1 MIGWTLQQWQAAY
14 RNGDLTPVQAMKELA
29 PRLHDSER
37 ALWIHLLDESSLI
50 EQANA
55 LTDSSL
61 PLYGIP
67 FAVKDNIDVA
77 GMPTTAACPDFAYTP
92 EADATAV
99 RLLRK
104 AGAIVVGKTNLDQF
118 ATGLVGTRSPYGEVP
133 NPFNPDYLSGGSS
146 SGSATAVSLGLVPF
160 SLGTDTAGSGRV
172 PAAFTNTVG
181 LKPTRGA
188 ISTKGVVPACRTLD
202 CVSIFALSVDDAQ
215 QVYRVIGQFD
225 NDDAYSRPAP
235 ASQTTG
241 LPTRPTL
248 GIPKDLPWFGDTQAK
263 QLWEQQLEQVKQI
276 ADLVTV
282 DTMVLQD
289 AAALL
294 YQGPWVAE
302 RFTVTESLLQ
312 QKPDALLP
320 VIRDILEP
328 AAALTAADGFRAQYQ
343 LAALKRQSDA
353 LMETVDALL
362 LPTTPGIYTRAAVQ
376 ADPITL
382 NSQLGTWT
390 NFVNLLDLCALA
402 LPGGFREDGLPGG
415 VTLIGPAW
423 QDHALA
429 DFGQRWQQAQPWQAG
444 ATGQPLPE
452 PQPRAANDDDDD
464 LITVAVVGAH
474 LTGMP
479 LNTQL
484 TERGGV
490 LLEATHTAP
499 CYRLYALANTV
510 PPKPGLIRNE
520 KSGGDSIPI
529 ELWQMPVKHFG
540 SFVGLIPAPLGIGSL
555 ETADG
560 RWVKGFICEPWAIDD
575 ATDITALGGWRNYIA
590 QLKKNAEETH

>member
-1 MIGWTLQQWQAAY
+1 MIGWTLDQWQAAY
-14 RNGDLTPVQAMKELA
+14 RSGELSPAQAMKQLA
-29 PRLHDSER
+29 TALHDSER

-50 EQANA
+50 AQAET
-55 LTDSSL
+55 LTDPDL

-77 GMPTTAACPDFAYTP
+77 GMPTTAACPAFAYTP
-92 EADATAV
+92 KEDATAV
-99 RLLRK
+99 RLLRE

-146 SGSATAVSLGLVPF
+146 SGSSVAVSMGLVPF
-160 SLGTDTAGSGRV
+160 ALGTDTAGSGRV

-202 CVSIFALSVDDAQ
+202 CVSIFALDVSDAAT
-215 QVYRVIGQFD
+215 VYRILGQFD
-225 NDDAYSRPAP
+225 PQDDYSRATP
-235 ASQTTG
+235 SLQNKG
-241 LPTRPTL
+241 LPARPKL
-248 GIPKDLPWFGDTQAK
+248 GIPKDLPWFGDEQARA
-263 QLWEQQLEQVKQI
+263 LWERNLAAMSEI
-276 ADLVTV
+276 AELVSV
-282 DTMVLQD
+282 DTMVLED

-302 RFTVTESLLQ
+302 RFTVAEPLLQ
-312 QKPDALLP
+312 TQPDAILP

-328 AAALTAADGFRAQYQ
+328 AATLSAADSFRAQYQ
-343 LAALKRQSDA
+343 LAELKRQSEQ
-353 LMETVDALL
+353 LMASVDALL
-362 LPTTPGIYTRAAVQ
+362 LPTTPGIYTRAAVS

-390 NFVNLLDLCALA
+390 NFVNLLDMCALA

-415 VTLIGPAW
+415 ITLIGSAW
-423 QDHALA
+423 QDHALSE
-429 DFGQRWQQAQPWQAG
+429 FGRRWQHHLPWQAG
-444 ATGQPLPE
+444 ATGQMLA
-452 PQPRAANDDDDD
+452 QPTPAAANDDPAHT
-464 LITVAVVGAH
+464 ITVAVVGAH

-479 LNTQL
+479 LNGQL
-484 TERGGV
+484 VERDAV
-490 LLEATHTAP
+490 LIEATHTAP

-510 PPKPGLIRNE
+510 PPKPGLIRNPAD
-520 KSGGDSIPI
+520 GGDSIPI
-529 ELWQMPVKHFG
+529 ELWQMPIEHFG

-555 ETADG
+555 ETVDG
-560 RWVKGFICEPWAIDD
+560 RWVKGFICEPWAIND

-590 QLKKNAEETH
+590 SLQTKEPV

>member
-1 MIGWTLQQWQAAY
+1 MIGWTLDQWQAAY
-14 RNGDLTPVQAMKELA
+14 RSGDLTPVQAMKQLA
-29 PRLHDSER
+29 TTLHDSER
-37 ALWIHLLDESSLI
+37 ALWIHLLDESALVA
-50 EQANA
+50 QADA
-55 LTDSSL
+55 LSDPSL

-77 GMPTTAACPDFAYTP
+77 GLPTTAACPAFAYTP
-92 EADATAV
+92 EEDATVV
-99 RLLRK
+99 RLLRE

-118 ATGLVGTRSPYGEVP
+118 ATGLVGTRSPYGEAP

-146 SGSATAVSLGLVPF
+146 SGSAVAVSQGLVPF
-160 SLGTDTAGSGRV
+160 ALGTDTAGSGRV

-188 ISTKGVVPACRTLD
+188 ISTRGVVPACRTLD
-202 CVSIFALSVDDAQ
+202 CVSVFALNVADAQ
-215 QVYRVIGQFD
+215 AIYRLIGQFD
-225 NDDAYSRPAP
+225 SDDAYSRPAP
-235 ASQTTG
+235 SLQATG
-241 LPTRPTL
+241 LPARPRL
-248 GIPKDLPWFGDTQAK
+248 GIPKDLPWFGDDQARA
-263 QLWEQQLEQVKQI
+263 LWERDLAAMSEI
-276 ADLVTV
+276 AELVTI

-312 QKPDALLP
+312 EQPDALLP

-328 AAALTAADGFRAQYQ
+328 AAAITAADSFRAQYQ
-343 LAALKRQSDA
+343 LAELKRQSEQLLA
-353 LMETVDALL
+353 QVDALL
-362 LPTTPGIYTRAAVQ
+362 LPTTPGIYTRAAVN
-376 ADPITL
+376 ADPVTL

-415 VTLIGPAW
+415 ITLIGKAW
-423 QDHALA
+423 EDHALA
-429 DFGQRWQQAQPWQAG
+429 EFGRRWQQHLPWQAG
-444 ATGQPLPE
+444 ATGQLLPLPQADGE
-452 PQPRAANDDDDD
+452 HQDNQDT
-464 LITVAVVGAH
+464 ITVAVVGAH

-479 LNTQL
+479 LNSQL
-484 TERGGV
+484 VERDAV

-510 PPKPGLIRNE
+510 PPKPGLIRE
-520 KSGGDSIPI
+520 VSAGGDSIPI

-555 ETADG
+555 ETVDG

-575 ATDITALGGWRNYIA
+575 ATDITELGGWRNYIA
-590 QLKKNAEETH
+590 ELKKKESL

>member
-1 MIGWTLQQWQAAY
+1 MIGWTLDQWQAAY
-14 RNGDLTPVQAMKELA
+14 RCGDVTPAQAMKQLA
-29 PRLHDSER
+29 SALHDSER

-50 EQANA
+50 AQAEA
-55 LTDSSL
+55 LTDPSL

-77 GMPTTAACPDFAYTP
+77 GIPTTAGCPAFAYTP
-92 EADATAV
+92 DEDATAV
-99 RLLRK
+99 RLLRE
-104 AGAIVVGKTNLDQF
+104 AGAILVGKTNLDQF

-133 NPFNPDYLSGGSS
+133 NPFDPAYLSGGSS
-146 SGSATAVSLGLVPF
+146 SGSSVAVSLGLVPF
-160 SLGTDTAGSGRV
+160 ALGTDTAGSGRV

-202 CVSIFALSVDDAQ
+202 CVSIFALDVSDAVA
-215 QVYRVIGQFD
+215 VYQLLGQFD
-225 NDDAYSRPAP
+225 TEDDYSRPTPSLQAR
-235 ASQTTG
+235 G
-241 LPTRPTL
+241 LPARPRL
-248 GIPKDLPWFGDTQAK
+248 GIPKDLPWFGDDQARV
-263 QLWEQQLEQVKQI
+263 LWERNLAAMSEI
-276 ADLVTV
+276 AELVTV
-282 DTMVLQD
+282 DTMVLED

-302 RFTVTESLLQ
+302 RFTVAAPLLQ
-312 QKPDALLP
+312 TQPDALLP

-328 AAALTAADGFRAQYQ
+328 AATLTAADTFRAQYQ
-343 LAALKRQSDA
+343 LAELKRQSEQ
-353 LMETVDALL
+353 LMSSVDALL
-362 LPTTPGIYTRAAVQ
+362 LPTTPGIYTRDAVA

-390 NFVNLLDLCALA
+390 NFVNLLDMCALA

-415 VTLIGPAW
+415 ITLVGSAW

-429 DFGQRWQQAQPWQAG
+429 EFGHRWQHHLPWQAG
-444 ATGQPLPE
+444 ATGQLLGLPGA
-452 PQPRAANDDDDD
+452 RAANDDPANT
-464 LITVAVVGAH
+464 ITVAVVGAH

-479 LNTQL
+479 LNSQL
-484 TERGGV
+484 MERDAV
-490 LLEATHTAP
+490 LVEATHTAP

-510 PPKPGLIRNE
+510 PPKPGLIRSPAN
-520 KSGGDSIPI
+520 GGDSIPI
-529 ELWQMPVKHFG
+529 ELWQMPIEHFG

-555 ETADG
+555 ETVDG
-560 RWVKGFICEPWAIDD
+560 RWVKGFICEPWAIND

-590 QLKKNAEETH
+590 SLQRKEPV

>member
-14 RNGDLTPVQAMKELA
+14 RSGDLTPVQAMKQLA
-29 PRLHDSER
+29 TLLHDSER
-37 ALWIHLLDESSLI
+37 ALWIHLLDESSLLA
-50 EQANA
+50 QANA
-55 LTDSSL
+55 LTDPDL
-61 PLYGIP
+61 PLYGVP

-77 GMPTTAACPDFAYTP
+77 GIPTTAACPAFAYIP
-92 EADATAV
+92 QEDATVV
-99 RLLRK
+99 RLLRE

-146 SGSATAVSLGLVPF
+146 SGSAVSVSLGLVPF
-160 SLGTDTAGSGRV
+160 SLGTDTAGSGRI

-188 ISTKGVVPACRTLD
+188 ASTKGVVPACRTLD
-202 CVSIFALSVDDAQ
+202 CVSIFALNVEDAQ
-215 QVYRVIGQFD
+215 SVYRIIGQFD
-225 NDDAYSRPAP
+225 SADAYCRQAPSR
-235 ASQTTG
+235 QNTR
-241 LPTRPTL
+241 LPPRPRL
-248 GIPKDLPWFGDTQAK
+248 GIPRDLPWFGDTRAK
-263 QLWEQQLEQVKQI
+263 ALWEQQLESLSRI
-276 ADLVTV
+276 AELVTV

-302 RFTVTESLLQ
+302 RFTVTEALLQ
-312 QKPDALLP
+312 KQPDAVLP

-328 AAALTAADGFRAQYQ
+328 AAQLSAVDSFRAQYR
-343 LAALKRQSDA
+343 LAELKRQSDTLLA
-353 LMETVDALL
+353 EVDALL
-362 LPTTPGIYTRAAVQ
+362 LPTAPGIYTRDAVRD
-376 ADPITL
+376 DPITL

-402 LPGGFREDGLPGG
+402 LPGGFRDDGLPGG
-415 VTLIGPAW
+415 VTLIAPAW
-423 QDHALA
+423 HDHALA
-429 DFGQRWQQAQPWQAG
+429 EFGQRWQQLQPWQAG
-444 ATGQPLPE
+444 ATGLDLPA
-452 PQPRAANDDDDD
+452 PQTAATPDDDNT
-464 LITVAVVGAH
+464 ITVAVVGAH

-479 LNTQL
+479 LNSQL
-484 TERGGV
+484 TERDAV

-520 KSGGDSIPI
+520 KDGGASIPI
-529 ELWQMPVKHFG
+529 ELWQMPIEHFG

-555 ETADG
+555 ETVDG

-575 ATDITALGGWRNYIA
+575 ATDITELGGWRHYIA
-590 QLKKNAEETH
+590 QLKKDGAL

>member
-1 MIGWTLQQWQAAY
+1 MIGWTLEKWQAAY
-14 RNGDLTPVQAMKELA
+14 RNGDLTPVQAMKQLA
-29 PRLHDSER
+29 TALHDSER

-50 EQANA
+50 AQAEA
-55 LTDSSL
+55 LTDPSL

-77 GMPTTAACPDFAYTP
+77 GMPTTAACPAFAYTP
-92 EADATAV
+92 EDDATVV
-99 RLLRK
+99 RLLRE

-146 SGSATAVSLGLVPF
+146 SGSAVAVSSGLVPF
-160 SLGTDTAGSGRV
+160 ALGTDTAGSGRV

-188 ISTKGVVPACRTLD
+188 VSSKGVVPACRTLD
-202 CVSIFALSVDDAQ
+202 CVSVFALDVSDALTI
-215 QVYRVIGQFD
+215 YNIIGQFD
-225 NDDAYSRPAP
+225 SDDAYSRPAP
-235 ASQTTG
+235 SLLSNG
-241 LPTRPTL
+241 LPARPKL
-248 GIPKDLPWFGDTQAK
+248 GIPKNLPWFGDEQARA
-263 QLWEQQLEQVKQI
+263 LWERNVAAMSEI
-276 ADLVTV
+276 AELVTL

-302 RFTVTESLLQ
+302 RFTVTERLLQ
-312 QKPDALLP
+312 EQPDAVLP
-320 VIRDILEP
+320 VIRNILEP
-328 AAALTAADGFRAQYQ
+328 AATLTATDSFRAQYQ
-343 LAALKRQSDA
+343 LADLKRQSEQ
-353 LMETVDALL
+353 LMAQVDALL
-362 LPTTPGIYTRAAVQ
+362 LPTTPGIYTREAV
-376 ADPITL
+376 ANDPITL

-415 VTLIGPAW
+415 ITLIGSAW

-429 DFGQRWQQAQPWQAG
+429 EFGQRWQHHLPWQAG
-444 ATGQPLPE
+444 ATGQMLALP
-452 PQPRAANDDDDD
+452 QKLAANDDQHNT
-464 LITVAVVGAH
+464 ITVAVVGAH

-479 LNTQL
+479 LNSQL
-484 TERGGV
+484 TERNAV
-490 LLEATHTAP
+490 LLEATYTAP
-499 CYRLYALANTV
+499 SYQLYALANTV
-510 PPKPGLIRNE
+510 PPKPGLIRNAQ
-520 KSGGDSIPI
+520 GQGDSIPI
-529 ELWQMPVKHFG
+529 ELWQMPVEHFG

-555 ETADG
+555 ETVDG

-575 ATDITALGGWRNYIA
+575 ATDITDLGGWRNYIA
-590 QLKKNAEETH
+590 QLKKEESVPC